1 MTPPTLEQ
9 LIRRLVGSAFD
20 AGAQARAAADRG
32 KARQDQVDYA
42 VAVLKGHVDAEVA
55 RQTAQA
61 GAA

>member
-9 LIRRLVGSAFD
+9 LIRRLIGSAFD
-20 AGAQARAAADRG
+20 AGRQSRAWNDRS
-32 KARQDQVDYA
+32 RQEQQDYA

>member
-9 LIRRLVGSAFD
+9 LIRRLVGNAFD
-20 AGAQARAAADRG
+20 AGAQSRAFLDRS
-32 KARQDQVDYA
+32 KARQDHQDYA

-55 RQTAQA
+55 RQAAQV